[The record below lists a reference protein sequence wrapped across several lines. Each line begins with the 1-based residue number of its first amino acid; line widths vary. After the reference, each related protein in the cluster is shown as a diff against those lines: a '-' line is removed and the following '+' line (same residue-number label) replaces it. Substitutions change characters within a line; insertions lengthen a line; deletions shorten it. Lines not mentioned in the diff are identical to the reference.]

1 MNLEDILSGL
11 VALLVLLLVLA
22 TLSVSDETSVEFTDE
37 EYDLGFECCPK
48 GTDLS
53 VDADDI
59 LDCIYEGKHN
69 VEMPYGLISSSVPFA
84 VKVYCNT
91 GEILEY

>member
-1 MNLEDILSGL
+1 VNVEDMLNGF
-11 VALLVLLLVLA
+11 VVLLVVLLIFV
-22 TLSVSDETSVEFTDE
+22 TLSVSETSIESTDE
-37 EYDLGFECCPK
+37 EYGLEYECCPK

-53 VDADDI
+53 THSSDI
-59 LDCIYEGKHN
+59 LDCIYEGKHD
-69 VEMPYGLISSSVPFA
+69 VEIVQGSVPFA